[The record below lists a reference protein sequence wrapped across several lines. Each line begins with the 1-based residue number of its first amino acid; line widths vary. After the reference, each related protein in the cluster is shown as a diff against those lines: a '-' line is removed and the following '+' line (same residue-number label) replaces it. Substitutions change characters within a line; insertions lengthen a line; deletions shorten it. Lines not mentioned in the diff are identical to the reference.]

1 MTRRW
6 NIVTG
11 DGHAGTVDEMDRW
24 GLVGRERELELLTAA
39 LERAEETRGSVV
51 AVSGE
56 AGIGKSQLLEATALI
71 AASRDATV
79 AWGRAWEA
87 GGAPPLLPWR
97 EVLDQLGAVWPKMR
111 NDDEYAEFGLFD
123 SVSRELAEK
132 ASEASPG
139 SATVVLLDDLHAA
152 DLGTLHVLSHVAGRI
167 GWSRLLVVAAW
178 RDTEA
183 RLGSDTWTTLAA
195 LRAERLHLGPLPDH
209 DVRLIVSK
217 DIGPVEEQV
226 ATDVAELSGGNPL
239 FAKQL
244 ASLLIS
250 GAGGVPDAVREA
262 TRRRLDLGSD
272 ALRHVLTIGAL
283 LGREFDPAL
292 VADAGDLPVERVL
305 SVLGEAETLDLVER
319 ASLGRFRFRHALV
332 RDAVEA
338 ALDPAERA
346 ARHLA
351 IGRSLEASGDYPSS
365 LLAHHYGRA
374 VSLVGNEVAA
384 QHVAAAGRDAL
395 AAFAPDDAERHFTT
409 ALQLVGTSASPD
421 ERARLLTG
429 RAQCLVR
436 LSRIDAARSDLEGA
450 IACSRVGGS
459 AEVFADAVL
468 GLTSIDNGA
477 GRTPAEESVSLLR
490 AALDAVPST
499 DHVRRNEL
507 MLALAEALWWQPEAA
522 AECEALLT
530 EARALADRL
539 GDTRLRAQALGFD
552 FFANTYAGGPAA
564 VGERMRALDGLARG
578 CDHLRVVDL
587 HRVARFVWALSAGDL
602 RQARHCA
609 AAARAAGERYGVPGM
624 RWRAIS
630 MAVTL
635 ELVTGSLA
643 EAERLLQDAQAAGR
657 TAGSPTHIEIANLT
671 QSMLTL
677 RRRAREEDIEGLRD
691 IVKIA
696 IADSPNLTTPV
707 AGLASCHLILGD
719 ASEARGT
726 AQAAVNF
733 AQRLPRDLNWLSTI
747 ALASEVL
754 SEVGD
759 IDLVEALR
767 GELEPWSGWH
777 AVVSTGYDV
786 FGPVDRALG
795 LLAARSGDGAE
806 AEKFLDA
813 ALAADTSI
821 GAWSSVIWTKL
832 LWSRMLARRGEG
844 GDAAAAARHAADVR
858 AIAATHEVPGAYEFA
873 LPAAQTVPRQRGQS
887 VPVSAATATLAV
899 AGSAWRVT
907 FDDVTVEI
915 RQSRGMQPLASLLA
929 TPGAEI
935 HVLDL
940 AGASVQQRDL
950 GPTLDD
956 TARGQYL
963 RRAEDLRDDLAD
975 AERDGDIGR
984 IDKIRD
990 ELEFIA
996 AELSGGVGRHGRARP
1011 SGATTERVRVSTTK
1025 ALRAAIARIGEH
1037 FPELG
1042 GHLEVAVRTGMYCRY
1057 EPDPTTPITWT
1068 VRTS

>member
-1 MTRRW
+1 MT
-6 NIVTG
+6 G
-11 DGHAGTVDEMDRW
+11 CGHAGTVDDMDRW

-39 LERAEETRGSVV
+39 LERAEGTRGSVV
-51 AVSGE
+51 AISGE

-111 NDDEYAEFGLFD
+111 TDDEYAEFGLLD
-123 SVSRELAEK
+123 SVSRELAAK
-132 ASEASPG
+132 ASAASPET
-139 SATVVLLDDLHAA
+139 ATVVLLDDLHAA

-183 RLGSDTWTTLAA
+183 RLGADIGSTLAA

-209 DVRLIVSK
+209 IVRLIVSN

-226 ATDVAELSGGNPL
+226 TADVAELSGGNPL

-244 ASLLIS
+244 ANLLVS

-292 VADAGDLPVERVL
+292 VADVGDLPVERVL
-305 SVLGEAETLDLVER
+305 HVLGEAETLDLVDR
-319 ASLGRFRFRHALV
+319 VSFGRFRFRHALV

-351 IGRSLEASGDYPSS
+351 IGRALEASGDYPSS
-365 LLAHHYGRA
+365 LLAHHFGRA
-374 VSLVGNEVAA
+374 VSLVGNDVAA
-384 QHVAAAGRDAL
+384 RHVAAAGRDAL
-395 AAFAPDDAERHFTT
+395 AALAPDDAERHFTT
-409 ALQLVGTSASPD
+409 ALELVGTSGPPD
-421 ERARLLTG
+421 ERAQLLTA
-429 RAQCLVR
+429 RAQCLLR
-436 LSRIDAARSDLEGA
+436 LSRVDSARTDLEEA
-450 IACSRVGGS
+450 VTCARMGGS
-459 AEVFADAVL
+459 AEVFADAAL
-468 GLTSIDNGA
+468 GLMSIDNGA
-477 GRTPAEESVSLLR
+477 GLVLAEERASLLR
-490 AALDAVPST
+490 DALDAVPST
-499 DHVRRNEL
+499 DHARRTEL
-507 MLALAEALWWQPEAA
+507 MLALAEALWWQPGAA
-522 AECEALLT
+522 ADCEAVLT

-539 GDTRLRAQALGFD
+539 GDTRLRAQGLGFD
-552 FFANTYAGGPAA
+552 FFANTYAGGPARM
-564 VGERMRALDGLARG
+564 GEKMRALDELARG
-578 CDHLRVVDL
+578 SDHLRVVDL
-587 HRVARFVWALSAGDL
+587 HRLARFVWALSAGDL

-635 ELVTGSLA
+635 EMVTGSLA
-643 EAERLLQDAQAAGR
+643 EAERLLQEAQAAGQ
-657 TAGSPTHIEIANLT
+657 TAGSLRHVDIANLT
-671 QSMLTL
+671 QSMLTM
-677 RRRAREEDIEGLRD
+677 RRRAREEDLQALREL
-691 IVKIA
+691 VAFA

-707 AGLASCHLILGD
+707 AGLATCHLLLGD
-719 ASEARGT
+719 ESAARAT
-726 AQAAVNF
+726 AHAAVDLAQA
-733 AQRLPRDLNWLSTI
+733 LPRDLNWLSTM

-754 SEVGD
+754 SEVSD
-759 IDLVEALR
+759 VDVVEVLR
-767 GELEPWSGWH
+767 RELEPWTGWH

-806 AEKFLDA
+806 ADKYLGA
-813 ALAADTSI
+813 ALAADVAI
-821 GAWSSVIWTKL
+821 GAWGSAMWTKA
-832 LWSRMLARRGEG
+832 LWSRMLARRGED
-844 GDAAAAARHAADVR
+844 GDAAAAARHVADVR
-858 AIAATHEVPGAYEFA
+858 AIAEAHEVPGAYEFA
-873 LPAAQTVPRQRGQS
+873 LPAARTVHRQRGGQS
-887 VPVSAATATLAV
+887 VPASAATATLAV
-899 AGSAWRVT
+899 ADSAWRVT
-907 FDDVTVEI
+907 FDGVEAEI
-915 RQSRGMQPLASLLA
+915 RQGRGMHALAALLAS
-929 TPGAEI
+929 PGTEI

-950 GPTLDD
+950 GPALDD
-956 TARGQYL
+956 TARRQYL
-963 RRAEDLRDDLAD
+963 RRAQDLRDDLAD
-975 AERDGDIGR
+975 AERDGDIDR

-1057 EPDPTTPITWT
+1057 EPDPTAPITWT